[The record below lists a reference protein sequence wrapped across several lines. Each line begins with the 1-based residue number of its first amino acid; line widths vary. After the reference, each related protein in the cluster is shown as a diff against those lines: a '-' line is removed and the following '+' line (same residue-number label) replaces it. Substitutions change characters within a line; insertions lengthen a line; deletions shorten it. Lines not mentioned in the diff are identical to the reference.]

1 MDKAI
6 NKQVAGDDVDLTKLK
21 LDCKELYASY
31 IETVETGRELDDL
44 LKYDSRDVLKSVY
57 DRIVALD
64 SSGVFKPTMPR
75 FDPAAPI
82 WRYDIRALNAD
93 EQKMFVD
100 VLAEGL
106 FLAAKRKG
114 ERAGYDTFLVIDEA
128 HNFVSDDPTHITS
141 IISKEA
147 RKFGMGMVLASQS
160 LSHFPEDI
168 IGNAATK
175 VILGI
180 DEMYHE
186 QTAKKLRI
194 EAKRLGWIVPKQSAL
209 IQIKTGDMA
218 NRYMDVMLP

>member
-1 MDKAI
+1 MSAP
-6 NKQVAGDDVDLTKLK
+6 
-21 LDCKELYASY
+21 
-31 IETVETGRELDDL
+31 
-44 LKYDSRDVLKSVY
+44 
-57 DRIVALD
+57 
-64 SSGVFKPTMPR
+64 SGVVTLPAELQASCDDNGSGESDAGGVGFAAMLPTSKPTDSTLQSLGGMVRVGEVYSVPSPR
-75 FDPAAPI
+75 GDGISLLDHIKGSRGVRTPAFQVVQGCI
-82 WRYDIRALNAD
+82 
-93 EQKMFVD
+93 D

-114 ERAGYDTFLVIDEA
+114 ERSGYDTFLVIDEA

-194 EAKRLGWIVPKQSAL
+194 EAKRLGWIVPKKSAL

-218 NRYMDVMLP
+218 NRYLDVMLH